1 MEGAVQAITVRRP
14 ITRSRAVAALALAA
28 LAAGCGSRAGSAEG
42 RVLSIEANLASLRK
56 VPGYLKTAGGEET
69 VFNAYFQ
76 QEALQM
82 IEETPPGG
90 AAWADRYYFQ
100 EGNLF
105 LYRRLAA
112 GKILRQFLIDKRG
125 AVRHAVFVDGAA
137 YPSEEIARKRAHAE
151 ELKEAALARAGRPIV
166 LPLIRNR

>member
-1 MEGAVQAITVRRP
+1 MAVRKP
-14 ITRSRAVAALALAA
+14 IARSRAVAALALAA
-28 LAAGCGSRAGSAEG
+28 LAAGCGSRTGSADG
-42 RVLSIEANLASLRK
+42 RVLSIEANLPSLRK
-56 VPGYLKTAGGEET
+56 VPGYLKTSGGKES

-112 GKILRQFLIDKRG
+112 GKVLRQFLIDKRG
-125 AVRHAVFVDGAA
+125 AVRHIVNATGAA
-137 YPSEEIARKRAHAE
+137 YPPEEIAVTRAHAE
-151 ELKEAALARAGRPIV
+151 ELKKAALARAGRPIV